1 MLASRNLPRV
11 FVYMLCVCSL
21 LMVGLGCGG
30 DDQPTI
36 TLKAINCKKEYIK
49 LTATITKRK
58 DPSRTTTTVK
68 IKVTCMD
75 EPVDQAELHVDFW
88 GLFTKT
94 AMTDENGEASASQ
107 VTSLDTTGLK
117 VTVTIEGSDGEREV
131 VVEPVPE

>member
-1 MLASRNLPRV
+1 MLLSRNLARV
-11 FVYMLCVCSL
+11 FACVLCGL

-30 DDQPTI
+30 DSQPKI
-36 TLKAINCKKEYIK
+36 TLKAINCETKYIK
-49 LTATITKRK
+49 LTATIKKTK
-58 DPSRTTTTVK
+58 DPSRTTTTVT

-75 EPVDQAELHVDFW
+75 EPVDMAELHVDFW

-94 AMTDENGEASASQ
+94 VMTDETGEAKASQ
-107 VTSLDTTGLK
+107 VTQLDTTGLE